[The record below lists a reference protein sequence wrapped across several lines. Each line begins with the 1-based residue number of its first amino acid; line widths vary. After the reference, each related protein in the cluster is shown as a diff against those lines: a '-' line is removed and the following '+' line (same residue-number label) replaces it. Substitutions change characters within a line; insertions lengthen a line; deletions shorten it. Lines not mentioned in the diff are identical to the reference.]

1 LERIY
6 GRPDAPNFVKIGH
19 LSSAE
24 SIPALI
30 DINKLI
36 TRHSAVVGATGA
48 GKSTTVAGLLSSLS
62 DKNIYPSA
70 RIIIID
76 IHGEYSSALMD
87 QSIVFRI
94 NPNVDKNERSLFV
107 PYWAM
112 TFDELLPITLG
123 LLDDT
128 NRGGLLEKIMSL
140 KQAAIELQPELKVS
154 LSDITVDTPI
164 PFNIHRLWYD
174 LYCQVNAT
182 HTAPPTGQSASTMAF
197 ELDSKG
203 MPTQKGDPLKVIA
216 PKFRPQ
222 NQASG
227 AEKIYLSGSSLN
239 IRRPLESLASKLRD
253 PRFDFLFRPGPWTP
267 GVDGQTECDLDSLL
281 QNWIGGMQPITI
293 LDLSGV
299 PASILMNLVG
309 ALLRIVYDALFWGRN
324 LSEGGRERPLLIV
337 LEEAH
342 VYLGQNDVGPATT
355 IVKKIVKEGRKYG
368 IGAMIV
374 SQRPSEI
381 DPTILSQ
388 CGTIFSMRLSNP
400 SDRAHITGTVPDNLD
415 GLFSSLPIL
424 RIGEAII
431 VGEAVHL
438 PVRTI
443 IDPPPANR
451 RPDSCDPSVYDSRIP
466 GGRNRVSERKDYDEM
481 VLMWRKQEYRSSSI
495 KVNKKMNRIPVSSSN
510 IASIGY
516 DQETQSLEIEFLKG
530 SLYQYFDVPMAVY
543 EGFIVADSK
552 GKYLATQI
560 KGNYRYVRV

>member
-1 LERIY
+1 
-6 GRPDAPNFVKIGH
+6 
-19 LSSAE
+19 
-24 SIPALI
+24 
-30 DINKLI
+30 
-36 TRHSAVVGATGA
+36 
-48 GKSTTVAGLLSSLS
+48 
-62 DKNIYPSA
+62 
-70 RIIIID
+70 
-76 IHGEYSSALMD
+76 
-87 QSIVFRI
+87 
-94 NPNVDKNERSLFV
+94 
-107 PYWAM
+107 
-112 TFDELLPITLG
+112 
-123 LLDDT
+123 
-128 NRGGLLEKIMSL
+128 
-140 KQAAIELQPELKVS
+140 
-154 LSDITVDTPI
+154 
-164 PFNIHRLWYD
+164 
-174 LYCQVNAT
+174 
-182 HTAPPTGQSASTMAF
+182 
-197 ELDSKG
+197 
-203 MPTQKGDPLKVIA
+203 
-216 PKFRPQ
+216 
-222 NQASG
+222 
-227 AEKIYLSGSSLN
+227 
-239 IRRPLESLASKLRD
+239 
-253 PRFDFLFRPGPWTP
+253 
-267 GVDGQTECDLDSLL
+267 
-281 QNWIGGMQPITI
+281 
-293 LDLSGV
+293 
-299 PASILMNLVG
+299 
-309 ALLRIVYDALFWGRN
+309 
-324 LSEGGRERPLLIV
+324 
-337 LEEAH
+337 
-342 VYLGQNDVGPATT
+342 
-355 IVKKIVKEGRKYG
+355 
-368 IGAMIV
+368 MIV

-466 GGRNRVSERKDYDEM
+466 GGWNRVSERKDYDEM